1 MTTQF
6 KDDTVNVSQ
15 LRSASPRVYSKPDI
29 RRIEI
34 LGVTLCME
42 ICRADIMGQ
51 ASCGRSELR
60 LEVMKKPKTLVLVDD
75 DPDVTGTLRDL
86 VEMET
91 DWKICEFNNPHLAID
106 YIENNDVALVLCDYL
121 MPEMNGIEVL
131 KRIREIR
138 PEASLMIMTGYADK
152 EGAIKAINEVGLDY
166 YFEKP
171 WDNEDIISVL
181 KHFVGHK
188 DFSENH
194 ALQIELAEEKGFSET
209 IVRTA
214 HALIVVLDSDGR
226 IRTFNKKCQEVTGY
240 SESDVLGK
248 KIWDILLPQSDS
260 EILQEMF
267 MDLESNLRTTFE
279 NTWLTKDGKER
290 TIVWNNTLI
299 KKATKA
305 LLVVA
310 TGEDVTDRRILE
322 AEFRQ
327 TQKMEAIGTL
337 AGGIA
342 HDFNN
347 ILTGILGN
355 TALAKMLT
363 QEGSKIHQLLHH
375 VEEAAESAAEL
386 TKQLLG
392 FSRKQRPDFGP
403 TDVNKAVG
411 KIVRLVRRSIPENI
425 EIETELEEPIT
436 IIKADTGQLE
446 QVLLNMAINARDAM
460 PEGGHL
466 IFKTKIVRVDE
477 TFVRR
482 YPYARCGLFVRIAVI
497 DTGVGMDKQTQSRI
511 FEPFFTTKKDKGTGL
526 GLAMC
531 YGLIK
536 NHKGWINLQSEHGIG
551 TTFEIYLPAIKA
563 TVEERPPEVPELHD
577 MPRGNEAILL
587 VDDIETVL
595 FCCRDM
601 LEGLGYRVLIARD
614 GHEAYD
620 IYEQN
625 RDKLSLV
632 ITDLVMPRCGGRE
645 LLKQLR
651 SNGYQVPV
659 LLASGYAITSNSI
672 AEIEQEGFSG
682 FVPKPFRL
690 ATLAKAVRSVLDAY
704 V

>member
-1 MTTQF
+1 MKQ
-6 KDDTVNVSQ
+6 
-15 LRSASPRVYSKPDI
+15 
-29 RRIEI
+29 
-34 LGVTLCME
+34 
-42 ICRADIMGQ
+42 RADVYDLFDDRK
-51 ASCGRSELR
+51 ATLPK
-60 LEVMKKPKTLVLVDD
+60 VMKKPKTLILVDD
-75 DPDVTGTLRDL
+75 DPGVTGALRDL

-91 DWKICEFNNPHLAID
+91 DWKVCEFNNPYHAID

-121 MPEMNGIEVL
+121 MPGMNGIEAL
-131 KRIREIR
+131 RRIRDIR
-138 PEASLMIMTGYADK
+138 PGTALMILTAYADK
-152 EGAIKAINEVGLDY
+152 EGAIKAINEVGLDH

-181 KHFVGHK
+181 KHFVKHK
-188 DFSENH
+188 DPSGNH
-194 ALQIELAEEKGFSET
+194 TIQVELAEERDLSET

-214 HALIVVLDSDGR
+214 QALIVVLDSDGR
-226 IRTFNKKCQEVTGY
+226 IRTFNKKCQDVTGY

-248 KIWDILLPQSDS
+248 KIWDIFLAQPDS

-267 MDLESNLRTTFE
+267 RDLESNLRTTLE

-290 TIVWNNTLI
+290 TIVWNNALI
-299 KKATKA
+299 RKTTKA

-310 TGEDVTDRRILE
+310 TGEDVTDRRIIE
-322 AEFRQ
+322 AGFRQ
-327 TQKMEAIGTL
+327 AHKMEAVGTL
-337 AGGIA
+337 ACGIA

-363 QEGSKIHQLLHH
+363 PEGSKIHQLLHQ

-386 TKQLLG
+386 TRQLLA

-403 TDVNKAVG
+403 TDVNKVVG
-411 KIVRLVRRSIPENI
+411 KIVRLVRRSIPEDI
-425 EIETELEEPIT
+425 EIETELGGPIP
-436 IIKADTGQLE
+436 IIRADTGQLE

-460 PEGGHL
+460 PEGGRL
-466 IFKTKIVRVDE
+466 IFETKIAKVDE

-482 YPYARCGLFVRIAVI
+482 YPYARCGIFVRIAVI
-497 DTGVGMDKQTQSRI
+497 DTGAGMDKQTQSRI

-536 NHKGWINLQSEHGIG
+536 NHKGWINLQSEPGIG

-563 TVEERPPEVPELHD
+563 TVAERPCKVPELCD

-587 VDDIETVL
+587 VDDTETVL

-601 LEGLGYRVLIARD
+601 LEGLGYRVLVARD

-625 RDKLSLV
+625 RDELSLV

-651 SNGYQVPV
+651 SNGHQVPV
-659 LLASGYAITSNSI
+659 LLASGYAITSNSA

-690 ATLAKAVRSVLDAY
+690 ASLASAVRKAIS
-704 V
+704 

>member
-1 MTTQF
+1 MKQRAGVYDLF
-6 KDDTVNVSQ
+6 DD
-15 LRSASPRVYSKPDI
+15 LK
-29 RRIEI
+29 
-34 LGVTLCME
+34 VTMP
-42 ICRADIMGQ
+42 
-51 ASCGRSELR
+51 
-60 LEVMKKPKTLVLVDD
+60 EVIKKPKTLILVDD
-75 DPDVTGTLRDL
+75 DPGVTGTLRNL

-91 DWKICEFNNPHLAID
+91 NWKVCEFNNPYHAID

-121 MPEMNGIEVL
+121 MPGMNGIEAL
-131 KRIREIR
+131 RRIREIR
-138 PEASLMIMTGYADK
+138 PGASLMILTAYADK
-152 EGAIKAINEVGLDY
+152 EGAVKAINEVGLDY

-181 KHFVGHK
+181 KHFVKYK
-188 DFSENH
+188 DSLENY
-194 ALQIELAEEKGFSET
+194 AIQAELAEERDFSET

-214 HALIVVLDSDGR
+214 QALIVVLDSDGR

-240 SESDVLGK
+240 SESDVLGR
-248 KIWDILLPQSDS
+248 KIWDIFLPQSDS

-267 MDLESNLRTTFE
+267 RDLESNLRTTFE

-290 TIVWNNTLI
+290 TIVWNNALI
-299 KKATKA
+299 RKTTKA

-310 TGEDVTDRRILE
+310 TGEDVTDRRIIE
-322 AEFRQ
+322 AGFRQ
-327 TQKMEAIGTL
+327 AHKMDAVGTL
-337 AGGIA
+337 ASGIA

-363 QEGSKIHQLLHH
+363 PEGSKIHQLLHQ

-386 TKQLLG
+386 TRQLLG

-411 KIVRLVRRSIPENI
+411 KIVRLVRRSISENI
-425 EIETELEEPIT
+425 EIETELEGPIP
-436 IIKADTGQLE
+436 IIRADTGQLE

-466 IFKTKIVRVDE
+466 IFKTKIAKVDE

-482 YPYARCGLFVRIAVI
+482 YPYARCGIFVRIAVI
-497 DTGVGMDKQTQSRI
+497 DTGMGMDKQTQSRI

-536 NHKGWINLQSEHGIG
+536 NHKGWINFQSEPGIG
-551 TTFEIYLPAIKA
+551 TTFVIYLPAIKA
-563 TVEERPPEVPELHD
+563 TVAERPCKVPKLCD

-587 VDDIETVL
+587 IDDTETVL

-601 LEGLGYRVLIARD
+601 LEGLGYRVLMARD

-651 SNGYQVPV
+651 SNGHQVPV
-659 LLASGYAITSNSI
+659 LLASGYAITSNST

-682 FVPKPFRL
+682 FVPKPFRIASL
-690 ATLAKAVRSVLDAY
+690 ASAVRSVLDAH

>member
-1 MTTQF
+1 MKQRAGVYDLF
-6 KDDTVNVSQ
+6 DD
-15 LRSASPRVYSKPDI
+15 LK
-29 RRIEI
+29 
-34 LGVTLCME
+34 VTMP
-42 ICRADIMGQ
+42 
-51 ASCGRSELR
+51 
-60 LEVMKKPKTLVLVDD
+60 EVIKKPKTLILVDD
-75 DPDVTGTLRDL
+75 DPGVTGTLRNL

-91 DWKICEFNNPHLAID
+91 NWKVCEFNNPYHAID

-121 MPEMNGIEVL
+121 MPGMNGIEAL
-131 KRIREIR
+131 RRIREIR
-138 PEASLMIMTGYADK
+138 PGASLMILTAYADK
-152 EGAIKAINEVGLDY
+152 EGAVKAINEVGLDY

-181 KHFVGHK
+181 KHFVKYK
-188 DFSENH
+188 DSLENY
-194 ALQIELAEEKGFSET
+194 AIQAELAEERDFSET

-214 HALIVVLDSDGR
+214 QALIVVLDSDGR

-240 SESDVLGK
+240 SESDVLGR
-248 KIWDILLPQSDS
+248 KIWDIFLPQSDS

-267 MDLESNLRTTFE
+267 RDLESNLRTTFE

-290 TIVWNNTLI
+290 TIVWNNALI
-299 KKATKA
+299 RKTTKA

-310 TGEDVTDRRILE
+310 TGEDVTDRRIIE
-322 AEFRQ
+322 AGFRQ
-327 TQKMEAIGTL
+327 AHKMDAVGTL
-337 AGGIA
+337 ASGIA

-363 QEGSKIHQLLHH
+363 PEGSKIHQLLHQ

-386 TKQLLG
+386 TRQLLG

-411 KIVRLVRRSIPENI
+411 KIVRLVRRSISENI
-425 EIETELEEPIT
+425 EIETELEGPIP
-436 IIKADTGQLE
+436 IIRADTGQLE

-466 IFKTKIVRVDE
+466 IFKTKIAKVDE

-482 YPYARCGLFVRIAVI
+482 YPYARCGIFVRIAVI
-497 DTGVGMDKQTQSRI
+497 DTGMGMDKQTQSRI
-511 FEPFFTTKKDKGTGL
+511 FEPFFTTKKDKGSGL

-536 NHKGWINLQSEHGIG
+536 NHKGWINFQSEPGIG
-551 TTFEIYLPAIKA
+551 TTFVIYLPAIKA
-563 TVEERPPEVPELHD
+563 TVAERPCKVPKLCD

-587 VDDIETVL
+587 IDDTETVL

-601 LEGLGYRVLIARD
+601 LEGLGYRVLMARD

-651 SNGYQVPV
+651 SNGHQVPV
-659 LLASGYAITSNSI
+659 LLASGYAITSNST

-682 FVPKPFRL
+682 FVPKPFRIASL
-690 ATLAKAVRSVLDAY
+690 ASAVRSVLDAH